1 MAKYDK
7 QPYVDVK
14 QYGNEDVWN
23 GYENIVSE
31 IKLKLKEL
39 TTERKVVAIDF
50 YPGVRTE
57 EVEVGIVNML
67 SADLT
72 VFTDEEIF
80 EDIDTIRGENQ
91 GSSY

>member
-39 TTERKVVAIDF
+39 TAKK
-50 YPGVRTE
+50 
-57 EVEVGIVNML
+57 
-67 SADLT
+67 S
-72 VFTDEEIF
+72 
-80 EDIDTIRGENQ
+80 
-91 GSSY
+91 SSY